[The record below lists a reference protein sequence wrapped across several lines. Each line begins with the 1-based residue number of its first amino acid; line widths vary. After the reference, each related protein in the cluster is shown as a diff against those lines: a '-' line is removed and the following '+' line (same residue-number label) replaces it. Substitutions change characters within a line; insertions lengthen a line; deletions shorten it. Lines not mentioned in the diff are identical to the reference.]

1 MRDIFD
7 STVVRLFGDIA
18 TPEAT
23 MALVPGVWPAEL
35 WDAIEDSGFSVAAAS
50 EELGGSG
57 SSWDELY
64 VVVRAAGRH
73 AVAAPLP
80 EALLGNWLLSQ
91 AGLAALNSALTIGA
105 DSTLVLEQGRAS
117 GVLAE
122 VPWGRHASH
131 VVAVAGDQVLLLRTG
146 DASTAALTYNLA
158 GEPRDTLHFTQAE
171 PVAQAALPPGVPADV
186 LLLGGAMLRAAQIAG
201 ALQAVLDVTARY
213 ATERSQFGKPI
224 AAFQAIQHRLAVLA
238 EHAAAAMVASE
249 AAFAESDGQLARLQI
264 MAAKVVASEAASIAA
279 DSAHAIHGA
288 IGITQEHSLHLLTQR
303 LWSWRSEYGSL
314 TYWAKQIGA
323 EVCANGSAAFWPA
336 ITGAA
341 A

>member
-23 MALVPGVWPAEL
+23 MALAPGVWPSEL
-35 WDAIEDSGFSVAAAS
+35 WDAIEESGFNLATAA
-50 EELGGSG
+50 EDLGGTG
-57 SSWDELY
+57 SSWDDLY
-64 VVVRAAGRH
+64 VVVRAAGRP

-80 EALLGNWLLSQ
+80 EALLGNWLLSRC
-91 AGLAALNSALTIGA
+91 GLEAVNSALSIGA
-105 DSTLVLEQGRAS
+105 ASTLSIVDGRVS
-117 GVLAE
+117 GVLAD

-131 VVAVAGDQVLLLRTG
+131 VVALAGDQVVLLRTG
-146 DASTAALTYNLA
+146 DAGSASLTFNLA
-158 GEPRDTLHFTQAE
+158 GEPRDTLNFSAAE
-171 PVAQAALPPGVPADV
+171 PVAQGALPPDLPEDV
-186 LLLGGAMLRAAQIAG
+186 LLLGGAMLRSAQIAG

-238 EHAAAAMVASE
+238 EHAAASMLASE
-249 AAFAESDGQLARLQI
+249 AAFAESNEQLARLQI
-264 MAAKVVASEAASIAA
+264 MAAKVVASEAAGLAA

-288 IGITQEHSLHLLTQR
+288 IGITPEHSLHLLTQR

-314 TYWAKQIGA
+314 SYWAKEIGA
-323 EVCANGSAAFWPA
+323 QVCAKGSAAYWPS
-336 ITGAA
+336 ITGATA
-341 A
+341 